1 MKSSN
6 EIKTRIK
13 SIKDTSQ
20 ITKAMQLISVAK
32 MRKALIKYEA
42 NKSYNNLLKKAI
54 IDIFSSNEEFVNP
67 YAVKRQGN
75 RVAYIVIASDKGM
88 AGDYNHK
95 VLDLAY
101 DDMKNVKEKF
111 VFTIGHI
118 AYDYF
123 AHKGIN
129 VDIEYLHIIDNPNL
143 SDARKIMYNILDL
156 YDRGMMDEIKIVYT
170 TMITNSDIKPIIQKL
185 LPLKNKDEYLDELK
199 EQNIE
204 YQNNNFEFNDKLKEV
219 IDTVVEQYILGT
231 IYSALIQSVVAE
243 HFKRMVAMDSAT
255 RNSKEI
261 LEKLSLEY
269 NKLRQEKITTEII
282 ETSVSMLR
290 KE

>member
-6 EIKTRIK
+6 ELKTRIK

-20 ITKAMQLISVAK
+20 ITKAMELISVAK
-32 MRKALIKYEA
+32 MRKALIKLEA
-42 NKSYNNLLKKAI
+42 NKSYNSLLQKTVT
-54 IDIFSSNEEFVNP
+54 DILNTDEELKSI
-67 YAVKRQGN
+67 YTEKRERN
-75 RVAYIVIASDKGM
+75 RTAYIVIASDKGM

-101 DDMKNVKEKF
+101 SDMSKIKEKF

-118 AYDYF
+118 AHDYF

-129 VDIEYLHIIDNPNL
+129 IDIEYLHIIDNPTL
-143 SDARKIMYNILDL
+143 HDARKIMYNLIGL
-156 YDRGMMDEIKIVYT
+156 YNRNLMDRVKIVYT
-170 TMITNSDIKPIIQKL
+170 ERITNSDNKPVIVDL
-185 LPLKNKDEYLDELK
+185 LPF
-199 EQNIE
+199 NIE
-204 YQNNNFEFNDKLKEV
+204 EFKKKDAQEEENLNPQKPEFKGDKVEV
-219 IDTVVEQYILGT
+219 INTVIEQYLLGT
-231 IYSALIQSVVAE
+231 LYSALIQSVCAE